1 MLTTDIETLLCTN
14 FCSAIKTRERPDGSI
29 QVVTP
34 FVGRDGDTY
43 NIYIKQ
49 EDDSLYR
56 ITDKGSTIMRLS
68 YENDLKFLK
77 GVRGQILNEIAEEY
91 GAQFEGGE
99 IFIKS
104 IYSNIA
110 DAVFGIGQVLTR
122 VSDLGLWSKNRV
134 KSTFYEDLETNLSQV
149 IPNTKNVQQNYFTI
163 QDTEELYPIDY
174 YIEPSSKS
182 ESALAIFGVPDS
194 SKARLATIVMSKIEE
209 WKLNCSTIV
218 VLNGLDNISNSD
230 LKRLMDAV
238 DNEFVPEVSDI
249 GTLKKKVAAG
259 LRLN

>member
-14 FCSAIKTRERPDGSI
+14 FCSAIKTRKRPDGSI

-194 SKARLATIVMSKIEE
+194 SKARLVTIVMSKIEE

-249 GTLKKKVAAG
+249 GALKKKVAAG

>member
-77 GVRGQILNEIAEEY
+77 GGRGQVLNEIAQEY

-122 VSDLGLWSKNRV
+122 VSDLGLWTKNRV
-134 KSTFYEDLETNLSQV
+134 KSTFYEDLEINLSQV

-174 YIEPSSKS
+174 YIESSSKS

-194 SKARLATIVMSKIEE
+194 SKARLVTIVMSKIEE

-218 VLNGLDNISNSD
+218 VLNGLDNVSNSD
-230 LKRLMDAV
+230 LKRLMDVV

-249 GTLKKKVAAG
+249 VTLRKKVG
-259 LRLN
+259 SRLRLN